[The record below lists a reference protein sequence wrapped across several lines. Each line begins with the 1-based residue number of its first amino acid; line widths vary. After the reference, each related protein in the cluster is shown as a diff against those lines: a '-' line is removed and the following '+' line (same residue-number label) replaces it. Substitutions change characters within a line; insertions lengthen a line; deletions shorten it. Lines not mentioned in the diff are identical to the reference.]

1 MKYRYPSNL
10 RLGVA
15 CLSLLLC
22 TFSLRAAETVLVPA
36 EADWRYLSG
45 SEEASSPDP
54 GAWRLPGFDDTGW
67 TAAAA
72 AIGYGEPFVVTDLSE
87 LDPPMRRNYT
97 GIFLRKSFEVVSLAS
112 LESYTFSS
120 LYDDGFIAW
129 INGVEVLRVN
139 MPGEAGDPI
148 SI

>member
-72 AIGYGEPFVVTDLSE
+72 AIPAAATLRADLLIRRGHNQYGRKE
-87 LDPPMRRNYT
+87 L
-97 GIFLRKSFEVVSLAS
+97 LSLANYIFKS
-112 LESYTFSS
+112 ARLKIRSNFTALKDNLDSETRKLNQFVIDKKLEY
-120 LYDDGFIAW
+120 LERI
-129 INGVEVLRVN
+129 
-139 MPGEAGDPI
+139 P
-148 SI
+148 

>member
-15 CLSLLLC
+15 CLSLILC

-87 LDPPMRRNYT
+87 LESSPPQAGSDIEDRRKYSRALSVARAR
-97 GIFLRKSFEVVSLAS
+97 LR
-112 LESYTFSS
+112 FSER
-120 LYDDGFIAW
+120 G
-129 INGVEVLRVN
+129 
-139 MPGEAGDPI
+139 
-148 SI
+148 